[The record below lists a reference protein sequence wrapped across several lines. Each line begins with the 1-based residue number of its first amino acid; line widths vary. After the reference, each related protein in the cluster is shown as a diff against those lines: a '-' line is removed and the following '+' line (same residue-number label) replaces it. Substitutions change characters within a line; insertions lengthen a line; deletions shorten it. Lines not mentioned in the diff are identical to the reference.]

1 MTTEQKVP
9 DHIAIILDGNGRW
22 AKKRNIPRAL
32 GHKAGCES
40 LKHILDS
47 CNDIGLKYLSV
58 YAFSTENWKRSDD
71 EVKALMQL
79 IRFYIPRLQKKAMKK
94 NTRVLTMG
102 DDGMFSEDVRKI
114 LKDCREATKDNTGLT
129 FILGLNYGGRDEL
142 RRAMVKIGEKIA
154 AGELKPEAITQELIG
169 EHLDTAGIP
178 DPDLIIRT
186 SGEQRLSNFLL
197 WQGAYAE
204 LEFPETLWPDFDD
217 AALEEALA
225 EYNRR
230 ERRYGGRVK

>member
-9 DHIAIILDGNGRW
+9 NHIAIILDGNGRW

-32 GHKAGCES
+32 GHKAGCEG

-58 YAFSTENWKRSDD
+58 YAFSTENWKRSED

-102 DDGMFSEDVRKI
+102 DDEMFSEDVRRI
-114 LKDCREATKDNTGLT
+114 LKECRDATRDNTGLT

-142 RRAMVKIGEKIA
+142 TRAMIKIGQKIA
-154 AGELKPEAITQELIG
+154 AGELKPEEITQEVIAA
-169 EHLDTAGIP
+169 HLDTAGIP

-217 AALEEALA
+217 AALEQALA
-225 EYNRR
+225 EYNSR
-230 ERRYGGRVK
+230 ERRYGGRK

>member
-1 MTTEQKVP
+1 
-9 DHIAIILDGNGRW
+9 
-22 AKKRNIPRAL
+22 
-32 GHKAGCES
+32 
-40 LKHILDS
+40 
-47 CNDIGLKYLSV
+47 
-58 YAFSTENWKRSDD
+58 
-71 EVKALMQL
+71 MQL

-102 DDGMFSEDVRKI
+102 DDEMFSEDVRRI
-114 LKDCREATKDNTGLT
+114 LKECRDATRDNTGLT

-142 RRAMVKIGEKIA
+142 TRAMIKIGQKIA
-154 AGELKPEAITQELIG
+154 AGELKPEEITQEVIAA
-169 EHLDTAGIP
+169 HLDTAGIP

-217 AALEEALA
+217 AALEQALA
-225 EYNRR
+225 EYNSR
-230 ERRYGGRVK
+230 ERRYGGRK